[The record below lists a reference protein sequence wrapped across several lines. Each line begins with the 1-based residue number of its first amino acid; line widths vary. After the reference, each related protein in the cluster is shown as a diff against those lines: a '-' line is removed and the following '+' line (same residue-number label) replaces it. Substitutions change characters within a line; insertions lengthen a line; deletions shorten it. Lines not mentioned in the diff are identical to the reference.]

1 MPAFVTPYTY
11 VPDPTGDRAMFLGEA
26 FFGMPNTDPTIPAN
40 QITVRKV
47 EEDGSFTDLQQP
59 IQIGLG
65 GVVEVDGSPAQLD
78 IVENNYAVLIRDRD
92 DVQRFSFA
100 SAGPGGATGRE
111 VLISQG
117 GLPFD
122 PTVTTTGPSLVINPL
137 IHTNALILVDTSAG
151 DVTLNLPSATLTGD
165 KFRFACKKTTPDGNA
180 IIIDPAGADRIDL
193 QATLRVQEQHECLE
207 ILTDGTDRWWS
218 VASFLRSLGLRL
230 RTVETTS
237 TANQTNVSTNA
248 ANIAELEGLP
258 RVYAAARTGSA
269 GTASYANNLTV
280 TRTATGQ
287 YTYLFVTPIPT
298 GVAGDFVVLATPA
311 SNRIYSVSNISET
324 GFRLNFNII
333 QQPSGDTPSDVGHH
347 VTVIADSAVFAAG

>member
-1 MPAFVTPYTY
+1 MPAFLAPYTY
-11 VPDPTGDRAMFLGEA
+11 VPDPTGDRSMFLGEA

-137 IHTNALILVDTSAG
+137 IHTNALILVDATAG
-151 DVTLNLPSATLTGD
+151 NVTLNLPAAMLTGD
-165 KFRFACKKTTPDGNA
+165 KFRFTVKK
-180 IIIDPAGADRIDL
+180 IDDSDNVVILDADGADLIDDE
-193 QATLRVQEQHECLE
+193 ATYRVEERYE
-207 ILTDGTDRWWS
+207 TVEVLTNGSAWYAVSNFLNDVGT
-218 VASFLRSLGLRL
+218 RL
-230 RTVETTS
+230 RTVETRS
-237 TANQTNVSTNA
+237 TANQTNVSTNSA
-248 ANIAELEGLP
+248 ILAELEGLP
-258 RVYAAARTGSA
+258 RVYASARTGSTGIA
-269 GTASYANNLTV
+269 TYANNLSV
-280 TRTATGQ
+280 TRTGNGA
-287 YTYLFVTPIPT
+287 YAYLFTTPVPAD
-298 GVAGDFVVLATPA
+298 VAGDYIILVTPSFQRVFSAT
-311 SNRIYSVSNISET
+311 NVSEN
-324 GFRLNFNII
+324 GFNLTFNII
-333 QQPSGDTPSDVGHH
+333 QQPGGNTPSDVAHH
-347 VTVIADSAVFAAG
+347 VAVIADSSVFAAS